1 MLSYIKAE
9 GLKQKRSFN
18 NKGIWIIPGVTS
30 LIGFAL
36 MGERY
41 AFSGAFNW
49 WYTTFLP
56 LIMTYVAVTIVT
68 KDRRKNYHGLMA
80 VAIDKE
86 KMWYAKV
93 VVATVYLL
101 MANVIFVGIML
112 VESKGLGLYGMPI
125 GSTILGSLVLV
136 MTFAWQIPLWMFL
149 GQKMG
154 AFISILLS
162 VGCNMIVACLCAV
175 KSYWWI
181 PFAIPA
187 RLMCP
192 IVGILPN
199 GFLVETS
206 GKEFANP
213 NVILPGILIEI
224 VLYVIL
230 TYVTAQEFKRREV

>member
-1 MLSYIKAE
+1 
-9 GLKQKRSFN
+9 
-18 NKGIWIIPGVTS
+18 
-30 LIGFAL
+30 
-36 MGERY
+36 MG
-41 AFSGAFNW
+41 
-49 WYTTFLP
+49 T
-56 LIMTYVAVTIVT
+56 
-68 KDRRKNYHGLMA
+68 
-80 VAIDKE
+80 
-86 KMWYAKV
+86 
-93 VVATVYLL
+93 
-101 MANVIFVGIML
+101 
-112 VESKGLGLYGMPI
+112 
-125 GSTILGSLVLV
+125 
-136 MTFAWQIPLWMFL
+136 
-149 GQKMG
+149 
-154 AFISILLS
+154 FISVLLS

-199 GFLVETS
+199 GLLVETS